1 MRSKVPLI
9 VVPLALLLFAA
20 CTPAATTT
28 PTATAPTETATPAG
42 SGTPAATE
50 SPSETASPTE
60 VAGGCTE
67 GATGAQTVT
76 IKDFAFD
83 PPELTVASG
92 TTVTWTNAD
101 ASGHTATG
109 DDGSFDCRPLAGG
122 ASMTFTFATPG
133 TYDYHCAIHPTM
145 RAKVTVT

>member
-1 MRSKVPLI
+1 MRSKVPL
-9 VVPLALLLFAA
+9 VVVASTLLVFAA
-20 CTPAATTT
+20 CSPAATTAPSATPPTGLGT
-28 PTATAPTETATPAG
+28 PTPGAT
-42 SGTPAATE
+42 GT
-50 SPSETASPTE
+50 PSETASPTE

-83 PPELTVASG
+83 PADLTVAAG

-101 ASGHTATG
+101 ATGHTATA

-122 ASMTFTFATPG
+122 ASRSFTFATPG
-133 TYDYHCAIHPTM
+133 TFDYHCAIHGPTM
-145 RAKVTVT
+145 AGRITVT